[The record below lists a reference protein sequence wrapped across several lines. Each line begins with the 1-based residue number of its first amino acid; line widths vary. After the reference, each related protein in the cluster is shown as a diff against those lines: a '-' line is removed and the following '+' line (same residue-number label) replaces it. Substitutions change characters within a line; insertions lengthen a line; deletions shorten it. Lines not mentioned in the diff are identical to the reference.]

1 MADGRA
7 YFDTSAVLPLY
18 RQEALTASAEALMN
32 DWTPAISALGEVE
45 VASAVARWVSLGEL
59 TEDLATRI
67 DQAFVQDLKEGVFER
82 VRVTDANYWQA
93 REWLGQRK
101 TSLRSL
107 DAIHLACAAENGLTL
122 MTADKLFYDAARKLG
137 HTAMRLDR

>member
-1 MADGRA
+1 VAERRA
-7 YFDTSAVLPLY
+7 YFDTSTVLPLY
-18 RQEALTASAEALMN
+18 RQEAHTAPAEALVD
-32 DWTPAISALGEVE
+32 DWIPVISALCEVE
-45 VASAVARWVSLGEL
+45 VASAVAHWVRLGEL
-59 TEDLATRI
+59 TEDLAASV

-82 VRVTDANYWQA
+82 VPVTDSNYWQA
-93 REWLGQRK
+93 REWLGQRN

-137 HTAMRLDR
+137 QSALLLEL